1 MTTSRDTER
10 RRRAEHDE
18 AVELRA
24 QRKQKELRYCKDL
37 PSRAIPAGRY
47 LVHNQVRPAAMLGMN
62 GFRVWTQNT
71 DDNLVECRCDFGG
84 WNNAKRFRHYR
95 VAAAVPRG

>member
-37 PSRAIPAGRY
+37 PSRAIPAGATSYTIKSGR
-47 LVHNQVRPAAMLGMN
+47 Q
-62 GFRVWTQNT
+62 
-71 DDNLVECRCDFGG
+71 RCL
-84 WNNAKRFRHYR
+84 A
-95 VAAAVPRG
+95 